1 MYCIISFVSL
11 AIVISMLLSTFNPEL
26 DIFLLIFHI
35 PVAVKSFKTITTG
48 LYFCSVKKESIVKEN
63 IKTIKCRNI
72 YDIINVK
79 QQTIKPTNISLT
91 IFKFY
96 DKMIEIIFSAVDS
109 LSSINSIFNIWS
121 CNKHIKRV
129 CIY

>member
-1 MYCIISFVSL
+1 MS
-11 AIVISMLLSTFNPEL
+11 LSTFNTEL

-35 PVAVKSFKTITTG
+35 PIAVKSFKTITTG
-48 LYFCSVKKESIVKEN
+48 LYFCSIQNESIVKEN
-63 IKTIKCRNI
+63 LKTIKCRNI
-72 YDIINVK
+72 YDLIYVK
-79 QQTIKPTNISLT
+79 QQTIKPTHIPIT

-96 DKMIEIIFSAVDS
+96 DKMIEIMFSAVDS
-109 LSSINSIFNIWS
+109 LSSVNRIFNIWS

>member
-1 MYCIISFVSL
+1 MSRF
-11 AIVISMLLSTFNPEL
+11 TFNTEL

-35 PVAVKSFKTITTG
+35 HIAVKSFKTITTG
-48 LYFCSVKKESIVKEN
+48 LYFCGIQISIVKEN
-63 IKTIKCRNI
+63 LKTIKCQNI
-72 YDIINVK
+72 YDQINVK
-79 QQTIKPTNISLT
+79 QQTIKPTNIPIT

-96 DKMIEIIFSAVDS
+96 DKMIEIMFIAVDS

-121 CNKHIKRV
+121 CNKDIKRV

>member
-26 DIFLLIFHI
+26 DIFLLLFHI
-35 PVAVKSFKTITTG
+35 PIAVKSFKTITTG
-48 LYFCSVKKESIVKEN
+48 FYFCSVQKESIVKEN

>member
-1 MYCIISFVSL
+1 MS
-11 AIVISMLLSTFNPEL
+11 LSTFNTEL
-26 DIFLLIFHI
+26 DIFLLIFYI
-35 PVAVKSFKTITTG
+35 QIAFKSFKTIRTG
-48 LYFCSVKKESIVKEN
+48 LYFCTIQKESIVKEN
-63 IKTIKCRNI
+63 LKTINCPNI
-72 YDIINVK
+72 YDLINVK
-79 QQTIKPTNISLT
+79 QQTIKPTNIPIT

-96 DKMIEIIFSAVDS
+96 DKMIEIMFSAVDF